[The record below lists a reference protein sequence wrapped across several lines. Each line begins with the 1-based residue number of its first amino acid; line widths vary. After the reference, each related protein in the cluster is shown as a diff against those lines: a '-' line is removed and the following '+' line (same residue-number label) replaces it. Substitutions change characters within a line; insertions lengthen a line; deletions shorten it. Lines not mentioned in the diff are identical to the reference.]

1 MKKKSLNVKTTDMKN
16 HDLSEKLAVFF
27 IILEFVAVI
36 LTVAAVKL
44 GYIVTY

>member
-1 MKKKSLNVKTTDMKN
+1 MKKKNLKDDETKN
-16 HDLSEKLAVFF
+16 LSEKLAPFF